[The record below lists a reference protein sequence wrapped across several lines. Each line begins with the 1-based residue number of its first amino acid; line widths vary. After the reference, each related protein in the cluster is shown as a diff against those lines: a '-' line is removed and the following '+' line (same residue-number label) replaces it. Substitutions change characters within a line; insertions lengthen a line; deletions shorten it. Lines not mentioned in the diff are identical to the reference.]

1 MAADR
6 GSCAHEPRD
15 RQTWSGRFADAE
27 RHLSEGAALAR
38 TIDRP
43 YLEIACRAYLCFSS
57 QRVSFA
63 VAPAGEDRCPRAS
76 LTSGRAPHAEG
87 GGAGTQT
94 CDGVPGPGARLP
106 VPAAPGSEIQR

>member
-1 MAADR
+1 MPSAISRRELRSLGRSTDR
-6 GSCAHEPRD
+6 I
-15 RQTWSGRFADAE
+15 
-27 RHLSEGAALAR
+27 LKVV
-38 TIDRP
+38 
-43 YLEIACRAYLCFSS
+43 CRAYLCFSS

-94 CDGVPGPGARLP
+94 CDGVPGPGAGLP